1 MHTFQ
6 KIAKPISILAV
17 ILFLLMSTLNQ
28 LAEAAM
34 VGTEKL
40 LISDRNQETR
50 SYLQQ
55 MMSRKEIQE
64 ALVAR
69 GIDLQEA
76 KIRIDSLTD
85 REIEQILE
93 KINDLPAGGIDA
105 AFVLIIVGV
114 IIVLFI
120 IVEYTS
126 AVPMFSWFQSG
137 KWLYLG
143 WSTYTLRSDIL
154 QLVGFP
160 EHAVAVHAQLT
171 FVLSHEID
179 SDHDIRPG
187 TFGEQRGD
195 LGDKDT
201 VLEHWNPAVGAFQGM
216 DVPAVRYSIFCGS
229 LFSPAAKAANLILN
243 KPCHF
248 GVVSY
253 ELFILDVRDNTNKSQ
268 ALRAHQW
275 INIIYPAQWGS
286 LWEI

>member
-137 KWLYLG
+137 K
-143 WSTYTLRSDIL
+143 
-154 QLVGFP
+154 
-160 EHAVAVHAQLT
+160 
-171 FVLSHEID
+171 
-179 SDHDIRPG
+179 
-187 TFGEQRGD
+187 
-195 LGDKDT
+195 
-201 VLEHWNPAVGAFQGM
+201 
-216 DVPAVRYSIFCGS
+216 
-229 LFSPAAKAANLILN
+229 
-243 KPCHF
+243 
-248 GVVSY
+248 
-253 ELFILDVRDNTNKSQ
+253 
-268 ALRAHQW
+268 
-275 INIIYPAQWGS
+275 
-286 LWEI
+286 